1 MGILTRNWLPGWAW
15 TRKHLRRNMQ
25 TGPIAPIRFAGN
37 SISPFR
43 TRTTRTFSGYGQTR
57 ALHFSDSVN
66 ADLAHTVAAWYL
78 GGIEDGYNQ
87 ETGVQGFGFTETETC
102 TFEAWIE
109 DPGEQ
114 QPIIPWLS
122 EVVWHIS
129 RFNTPVSS
137 PFAFVLMSEPIYL
150 WTDLV
155 HARALHNHPSPCSTE
170 RQLLGGSRVA
180 PQGVHVVVEDD
191 GHAPS
196 WG

>member
-129 RFNTPVSS
+129 RFNTPASS
-137 PFAFVLMSEPIYL
+137 PFAFVLMSVPIYL
-150 WTDLV
+150 WLTLFAFV
-155 HARALHNHPSPCSTE
+155 RCIITRHRAVQSASSLAVVGSPI
-170 RQLLGGSRVA
+170 RVFM
-180 PQGVHVVVEDD
+180 
-191 GHAPS
+191 
-196 WG
+196 